1 MYRIIG
7 IERFSYVSKR
17 DGKSRSGTRLF
28 LTFDS
33 ERIDG
38 TGCMEAYCRGHVD
51 TEGLE
56 VGDVITLLYD
66 QWKNVAA
73 VVPVPSEQ

>member
-1 MYRIIG
+1 MYTIIG
-7 IERFSYVSKR
+7 IERFNYVSKK
-17 DGKSRSGTRLF
+17 DGLPRSGTRLF

-38 TGCMEAYCRGHVD
+38 TGCMEAYCRGNVD

-56 VGDVITLLYD
+56 VGDVVTLLYD
-66 QWKNVAA
+66 LWKNVAA
-73 VVPVPSEQ
+73 VVPVPAE